1 MKRIT
6 LVCGH
11 YGSGK
16 TNFALNLAVNAAK
29 RGEKITLVDLDIV
42 NPYFRTAD
50 YKDELEAAGVNVIAQ
65 NLEGT
70 TLDAPAL
77 TARMFSIF
85 EESMG
90 RVIVDVGGDDAGA
103 AALGRFS
110 RTITSAP
117 YEMWYVV
124 NRYRALTRDPREAC
138 EVLYEIERASR
149 LRVTAIV
156 ANSHLMGDTDEDA
169 ISESLPFAREVACA
183 SGLPLAAVCVPA
195 SCADA
200 ARERL
205 SQEGADVALYEI
217 DPYRQTPW
225 SN

>member
-50 YKDELEAAGVNVIAQ
+50 YKEELEAAGVNVIAQ

-103 AALGRFS
+103 TALGRFS
-110 RTITSAP
+110 RQLNESG
-117 YEMWYVV
+117 YDMLCVV
-124 NRYRALTRDPREAC
+124 NKFRKFISSPDEA
-138 EVLYEIERASR
+138 VGA
-149 LRVTAIV
+149 AW
-156 ANSHLMGDTDEDA
+156 GDRGGVP
-169 ISESLPFAREVACA
+169 SESDWV
-183 SGLPLAAVCVPA
+183 SQQLA
-195 SCADA
+195 
-200 ARERL
+200 L
-205 SQEGADVALYEI
+205 GGADDCTGHSFVRPLCREN
-217 DPYRQTPW
+217 R
-225 SN
+225 